1 MKVVASGYFDPIH
14 SGHINYLREAKKLA
28 GAKGELIV
36 ILNND
41 KQAVLKK
48 GSFFMPVK
56 ERKVIL
62 ESIKYVDRVVVS
74 EDRDRSVKRTLKRIH
89 PNIFAVGM
97 DNYKNKLLE
106 KEVTEKLG
114 IKVVD
119 RLARKLVIHPSMKQ
133 SSSKI
138 IKNYLAKHKCKCG
151 GNNLI

>member
-62 ESIKYVDRVVVS
+62 ESIKYVDR
-74 EDRDRSVKRTLKRIH
+74 
-89 PNIFAVGM
+89 
-97 DNYKNKLLE
+97 
-106 KEVTEKLG
+106 
-114 IKVVD
+114 
-119 RLARKLVIHPSMKQ
+119 LARKLVIHPSMKQ